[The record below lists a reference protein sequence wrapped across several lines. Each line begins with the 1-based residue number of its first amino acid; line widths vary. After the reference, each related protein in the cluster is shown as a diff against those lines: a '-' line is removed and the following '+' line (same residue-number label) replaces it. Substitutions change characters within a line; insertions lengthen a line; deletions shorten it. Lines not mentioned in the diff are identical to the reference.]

1 MSKLRSTT
9 IHKQTHSLNTSL
21 ISSIVGLEGAKH
33 TNYTL
38 INDLNKYV
46 DIKQRF
52 ELDKDIILTLEK
64 KKEK

>member
-9 IHKQTHSLNTSL
+9 IHKQTHSFNTFL
-21 ISSIVGLEGAKH
+21 ISSIVGLEGAKP

-38 INDLNKYV
+38 INDLNKYP
-46 DIKQRF
+46 DIKQSF
-52 ELDKDIILTLEK
+52 QLDKDIILSLEY